1 MPLSTMPVFTPINNI
16 NVNNSNQAVKELNI
30 RDVNNKEFNAVKHAI
45 AAPTKP
51 LDSIPKE

>member
-1 MPLSTMPVFTPINNI
+1 M
-16 NVNNSNQAVKELNI
+16 
-30 RDVNNKEFNAVKHAI
+30 RDVNNKEFNTVKHTI